1 MKKISILKT
10 KHAESVTL
18 SSDGTKAYIADGNN
32 CLVIADI
39 SNPTHPTKLGSCST
53 YGYTYGISLDVTLS
67 SDETKAYMA
76 NGRNGLVIVDIK
88 EN

>member
-18 SSDGTKAYIADGNN
+18 SSDGTKAY
-32 CLVIADI
+32 
-39 SNPTHPTKLGSCST
+39 
-53 YGYTYGISLDVTLS
+53 
-67 SDETKAYMA
+67 MA